1 MNPTMAAIRDK
12 DDAHPLGVVG
22 WRSEYHAMRAALDAV
37 LALHRP
43 CDNDAARTPI
53 CETCHG
59 KAGVWECGCWADE
72 DRVPVC
78 STCTEVDPVHD
89 GHGAT
94 PWPCPTVRAVT
105 AHLDIEPR

>member
-37 LALHRP
+37 LAEHRRV
-43 CDNDAARTPI
+43 DANGGAW
-53 CETCHG
+53 C
-59 KAGVWECGCWADE
+59 A
-72 DRVPVC
+72 VC
-78 STCTEVDPVHD
+78 ADPVTQFD
-89 GHGAT
+89 T
-94 PWPCPTVRAVT
+94 FQMWPCKTVAALT